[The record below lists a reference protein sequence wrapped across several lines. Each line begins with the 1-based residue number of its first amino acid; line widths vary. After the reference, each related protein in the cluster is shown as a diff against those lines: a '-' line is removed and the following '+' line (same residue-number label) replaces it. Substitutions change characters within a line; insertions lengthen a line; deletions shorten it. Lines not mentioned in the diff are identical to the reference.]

1 MPTLL
6 RGSNIY
12 YGWFVLFGCA
22 LVVFGVL
29 GMQFSFGVFMKPM
42 TEHFQWDR
50 ATLSLAFAVTFMLS
64 GLLRPVSGYLAD
76 RYSPKW
82 AALSGVVI
90 VGVMLLM
97 MPLVG
102 NLVHLYLVFS
112 VMSIGLTLGTGPILI
127 KIVSVWF
134 LHRRGLVLGLISSA
148 GSMGAILLVP
158 GASLFLVVF
167 DWQIAY
173 LFLGLLLLTVIFP
186 LGILLIRN
194 RPQDM
199 GLAPQTAPA
208 GQPAKAGRLASDSRS
223 LFGRDAEFL
232 EAVRSPLF
240 QKLTFGYFV

>member
-1 MPTLL
+1 MPVFLERFNT
-6 RGSNIY
+6 Y
-12 YGWFVLFGCA
+12 YGWYVLAGCA

-29 GMQFSFGVFMKPM
+29 GMQFSFGVFLKPM
-42 TEHFQWDR
+42 TEHFEWSR
-50 ATLSLAFAVTFMLS
+50 ATLSLAFAVAFMLS
-64 GLLRPVSGYLAD
+64 GLLRPLSGYLAD

-90 VGVMLLM
+90 VGIMLMM
-97 MPLVG
+97 MPLVS
-102 NLVHLYLVFS
+102 NLAHLYLVFS

-127 KIVSVWF
+127 KIVSAWF
-134 LHRRGLVLGLISSA
+134 LHRRGLVLGLVSSA

-158 GASLFLVVF
+158 GASLFLVLF
-167 DWQIAY
+167 DWQMAY
-173 LFLGLLLLTVIFP
+173 LFLGSLLLAIILP

-199 GLAPQTAPA
+199 GLEPQAAPA
-208 GQPAKAGRLASDSRS
+208 GQPAKGGSDSSESSS

-232 EAVRSPLF
+232 EAVRSPMF

>member
-1 MPTLL
+1 MSAVL
-6 RGSNIY
+6 RRSNVY
-12 YGWFVLFGCA
+12 YGWFVLAGCS

-42 TEHFQWDR
+42 TAHFEWNR
-50 ATLSLAFAVTFMLS
+50 ATLSLAFAITFMLS

-82 AALSGVVI
+82 AALSGVII

-97 MPLVG
+97 MPLVN

-112 VMSIGLTLGTGPILI
+112 IMSIGLTLGVGPILV

-134 LHRRGLVLGLISSA
+134 LHRRGLVLGIISSA

-158 GASLFLVVF
+158 GASLFLVLF
-167 DWQIAY
+167 DWQTAY
-173 LFLGLLLLTVIFP
+173 LFLGLLLLAVIFP

-194 RPQDM
+194 RPEDM
-199 GLAPQTAPA
+199 GLAPQAAPA
-208 GQPAKAGRLASDSRS
+208 GQLDNGGRISSESSS

-240 QKLTFGYFV
+240 LKLTFGYFV